1 MNTHERFLTVVRF
14 LAQIYSAGN
23 STESTKVMQESL
35 QTILHGKV
43 PATRMDWHVLGKDV
57 TRILKVWL
65 AKENDPVAQ
74 EVANQIADL
83 LQEFDS
89 DPVTPR
95 PTLTV
100 TEYVHAMPDVIQH
113 VQPSQVVVDDEGVDA
128 TESDSQVEYKEVE
141 EEGVDP
147 ELEDDMTAK
156 EVEEEGVEPEFDQI
170 SMIPHA
176 AEDTRP
182 IVEEEE
188 EEVEEVEEE
197 VVEEVVEEVEEEVM
211 EEEEVEEVEEEVV
224 EEEEEV
230 EEEVEEEEEE
240 EVVEPEEE
248 VEEEEEGDA
257 MEVEQITIRGR
268 QYWLETNTKKIY
280 AVVDGDDVGDEV
292 GEMVANKPRFYAK

>member
-1 MNTHERFLTVVRF
+1 
-14 LAQIYSAGN
+14 
-23 STESTKVMQESL
+23 
-35 QTILHGKV
+35 
-43 PATRMDWHVLGKDV
+43 MDWHTLGKDV

-83 LQEFDS
+83 LQEFDT
-89 DPVTPR
+89 DPATPR

-100 TEYVHAMPDVIQH
+100 IEYVQPIPDMIRH
-113 VQPSQVVVDDEGVDA
+113 VRPSQLVSEEDEEDG
-128 TESDSQVEYKEVE
+128 ENSQVEYKEIE

-156 EVEEEGVEPEFDQI
+156 EVEEEGVEPEFDQLSVI
-170 SMIPHA
+170 SPA
-176 AEDTRP
+176 AEDTRHT
-182 IVEEEE
+182 VEEEEVVEEVEEVEEEVEEVVEEVEEVE

-197 VVEEVVEEVEEEVM
+197 VEEVVEEVEEV
-211 EEEEVEEVEEEVV
+211 
-224 EEEEEV
+224 
-230 EEEVEEEEEE
+230 VEEEEEE
-240 EVVEPEEE
+240 EEIVEPEAEE
-248 VEEEEEGDA
+248 EEEEEEGDA

>member
-1 MNTHERFLTVVRF
+1 MIMNTHERFLTVVRF

-35 QTILHGKV
+35 YTILQGKEPISRV
-43 PATRMDWHVLGKDV
+43 DWHILGKDV

-89 DPVTPR
+89 DTVTPR

-100 TEYVHAMPDVIQH
+100 IEYVHPPVDVIQH
-113 VQPSQVVVDDEGVDA
+113 VHDDGADSHGD
-128 TESDSQVEYKEVE
+128 TDSQVEYKEVE
-141 EEGVDP
+141 EEGVEP

-156 EVEEEGVEPEFDQI
+156 EVEEEGVEPELDQI
-170 SMIPHA
+170 SVIHH
-176 AEDTRP
+176 AEDDT
-182 IVEEEE
+182 IHHVTTQDEEE
-188 EEVEEVEEE
+188 EEVVDEEVVEEEVVE
-197 VVEEVVEEVEEEVM
+197 VVEEVVEEEEVD
-211 EEEEVEEVEEEVV
+211 EEEVV
-224 EEEEEV
+224 EEEV
-230 EEEVEEEEEE
+230 DEEE

-248 VEEEEEGDA
+248 VVEEEESDA

-280 AVVDGDDVGDEV
+280 AVVDEDDVGDEV